1 MSERISGA
9 GAVAASRDDD
19 RAAALKLVL
28 VGNPNVGKS
37 VVFGAL
43 TRRYVTVSNY
53 PGTTV
58 EVTRGAAKLGDN
70 TWQLL
75 DTPGTNRLLPG
86 AEDERVTRDILLETG
101 DAPVLQ
107 VADAKNLRRA
117 LILFLELADLGRP
130 LLLALNMQDE
140 ARARGVA
147 VDSVRLE
154 ELLGVP
160 VVETVA
166 IHHEGLDRLAE
177 AIPRC
182 HVPARRAHH
191 APEVEVWVDRLLPHL
206 ADQGPRARFFA
217 LQILAGDDTIDRHLE
232 SRTTATSLA
241 EMRRV
246 LHGLSGEEADRV
258 ASAIR
263 DARLR
268 EADRIL
274 DAVYR
279 RERPATADLGSRIS
293 TWALHPV
300 KGLFLLAGLLLVTF
314 WFVGLFGAGTLV
326 DAMEQGLFG
335 QVVNPTA
342 RRVVDVILPF
352 PHVHGT
358 QLVSFRPELPLTP
371 SHGLPLGPTFQRTVA
386 SALYEIPAGTA
397 LTRGQEACRFTHD
410 LLVGP
415 YGALTMGLSYGLA
428 IVLPIVATFFLLFS
442 LMEDSGYLPRLA
454 VIVHRVFRSMGLNGK
469 AVLPMVLG
477 LGCDTMATM
486 TTRILETR
494 KQRLIVTLLLALG
507 VPCSAQLGVLLAM
520 LSHVSPLGTLVWF
533 VVISGVMVA
542 VGYLAARL
550 FPGDNSDFLLELP
563 PIRRPV
569 LSNILIKTLARIE
582 WYLREVL
589 PLFLLGTL
597 LLFVLDRT
605 HAIVGIR
612 NLAAPVVQHWLGLPA
627 AATDAFVVGF
637 LRRDYGAVFL
647 LQAATGLHP
656 ILDGTQ
662 VLVSMVVIT
671 LFVPC
676 IANVF
681 IIVKEHGWKIALA
694 MAAFIFP
701 FAFFV
706 GGLVRLGAQWLG
718 IHF

>member
-1 MSERISGA
+1 MREQIPGA
-9 GAVAASRDDD
+9 STTEASRDGDCTAF
-19 RAAALKLVL
+19 RELVL

-37 VVFGAL
+37 VIFGAL
-43 TRRYVTVSNY
+43 TRRYVIVSNY

-58 EVTRGAAKLGDN
+58 EVTRAEARLGDVGW
-70 TWQLL
+70 TLI

-101 DAPVLQ
+101 HAPVLQ
-107 VADAKNLRRA
+107 VADAKNLRRS
-117 LILFLELADLGRP
+117 LLLFLELADLGRP
-130 LLLALNMQDE
+130 MLLALNMQDE

-147 VDSVRLE
+147 VERSLLE

-166 IHHEGLDRLAE
+166 IRREGLGELE
-177 AIPRC
+177 AALPRC
-182 HVPARRAHH
+182 RVPARCVHH
-191 APEVEVWVDRLLPHL
+191 APEVEHWVERLGAHLPRL
-206 ADQGPRARFFA
+206 GSRSRFLA
-217 LQILAGDDTIDRHLE
+217 LQLLSGDSTVIDHLGN
-232 SRTTATSLA
+232 SVPPASLA
-241 EMRRV
+241 EIRRM
-246 LHGLSGEEADRV
+246 LHARTAEETDRI
-258 ASAIR
+258 AAAIQ
-263 DARLR
+263 DARQR
-268 EADRIL
+268 EASRLL
-274 DAVYR
+274 DLVYR
-279 RERPATADLGSRIS
+279 RERTVSGQLGQRVSG
-293 TWALHPV
+293 WALHPV
-300 KGLFLLAGLLLVTF
+300 KGLLLLVGLLLGTF

-335 QVVNPTA
+335 QVLNPLLRAGTDL
-342 RRVVDVILPF
+342 VLPF
-352 PHVHGT
+352 PHTHAAEAI
-358 QLVSFRPELPLTP
+358 SWRPEIPLTP
-371 SHGLPLGPTFQRTVA
+371 THGIPLGPEVVRSVA
-386 SALYEIPAGTA
+386 SATYAIPADVV
-397 LTRGQEACRFTHD
+397 LSPGQQACRLAHD

-415 YGALTMGLSYGLA
+415 YGALTMGLNYGLA

-442 LMEDSGYLPRLA
+442 LLEDSGYLPRLA
-454 VIVHRVFRSMGLNGK
+454 VMVHRLFRAMGLNGK

-520 LSHVSPLGTLVWF
+520 VSHVSPLGALVWLAA
-533 VVISGVMVA
+533 VSGVMVA
-542 VGYLAARL
+542 VGFLAARL
-550 FPGDNSDFLLELP
+550 FPGDSADFLLELP

-569 LSNILIKTLARIE
+569 LSNIAVKTLARVE

-597 LLFVLDRT
+597 ILFVLDRS
-605 HAIVGIR
+605 HALIAIR
-612 NLAAPVVQHWLGLPA
+612 QAAAPVVQHWLGLPA

-647 LQAATGLHP
+647 LEAASGPAP
-656 ILDGTQ
+656 ILNATQ
-662 VLVSMVVIT
+662 VLISMVVIT

-694 MAAFIFP
+694 MAGFIFP

-706 GGLVRLGAQWLG
+706 GGVVRLGAKWLG
-718 IHF
+718 LPV